1 MCFVTLISAFLQRTC
16 GHVDEGTNNDDDLS
30 ALESILKN
38 ADPQRFSDYMD
49 RWRKEEIN
57 VAILGKSAVG
67 KSSFINKVLGFKK
80 GDPGFAEV
88 GTSDTTKEPKRYQI
102 PKKNTR

>member
-1 MCFVTLISAFLQRTC
+1 MTLNLAFLHRTC
-16 GHVDEGTNNDDDLS
+16 GYVDKGTSNDEDLS

-38 ADPQRFSDYMD
+38 ADPQRFIDYMD

-57 VAILGKSAVG
+57 VAVLGKSAVG

-80 GDPGFAEV
+80 GDSGFAEV
-88 GTSDTTKEPKRYQI
+88 GNR
-102 PKKNTR
+102 